1 MGGRAP
7 RLTHSLEAVLD
18 AVMAAPADD
27 PAYGLRICEETSLGP
42 GTVYPVLE
50 RLVGYGWVE
59 TWQEPEQPSGRP
71 RRPLFRVTRGGRPE
85 SPGCPASPA
94 PSPSRPATRA
104 PPAASAGQAL
114 PADWGASASRLSW
127 RGTNDD

>member
-71 RRPLFRVTRGGRPE
+71 RRRFYRVTGVGRTE
-85 SPGCPASPA
+85 FQQARDA
-94 PSPSRPATRA
+94 RATRRLRWTGA
-104 PPAASAGQAL
+104 PGRL
-114 PADWGASASRLSW
+114 GRLSVSALVA
-127 RGTNDD
+127 RHK